1 LEAQWFNNCK
11 TMKIIVN
18 VCVFLTILFLFS
30 CQKQVLESDLLAT
43 GNSQLNLKG
52 VTVQNGILCFKDE
65 SSVKAIENELSGKD
79 YNDLA
84 KWEESI
90 GFNSI
95 ERASSDIMDAI
106 FCRAEQL
113 VAGGLSQEEV
123 IRKFD
128 SGEIQEV
135 PDELQQKMDE
145 LKLVYQK
152 DKDGLRFIDYSFIVP
167 FEARFLNEK
176 FQVVIADT
184 LYQYG
189 SDFIDVF
196 PEFSKGKFSNPIRI
210 TRSFAKEESSL
221 KSLDLTTSAQLCFDD
236 QKNDATT
243 PHRRL
248 KTQFVVERRI
258 YQQQGCVVDC
268 IHSYTSVNIYYQ
280 GYWANWLGW
289 VAGDYNLT
297 YNGSFSVKI
306 NTNGTITTNPIPIY
320 QTTAYSSPV
329 LLYQTA
335 DNINSNIPWVAIGNV
350 NCFYM
355 TIGFG
360 GFNCSFNIMPG
371 GPNNGSIKAEGY
383 SGYYYLYN
391 NY

>member
-1 LEAQWFNNCK
+1 MEAQRFNNCK

-18 VCVFLTILFLFS
+18 VSVFLTILFFLS
-30 CQKQVLESDLLAT
+30 CQKQVLESDMPAT
-43 GNSQLNLKG
+43 GNSKLNLKG
-52 VTVQNGILCFKDE
+52 VSVQKGILCFNDE
-65 SSVKAIENELSGKD
+65 SSIEALKEALKGKD
-79 YNDLA
+79 YDGLA
-84 KWEESI
+84 LWEESI
-90 GFNSI
+90 DFNSI
-95 ERASSDIMDAI
+95 ERASSDIMDAMM
-106 FCRAEQL
+106 CRAESF
-113 VAGGLSQEEV
+113 VVSGLTQEEV
-123 IRKFD
+123 LKKFD

-135 PDELQQKMDE
+135 PDELQQKMDK

-152 DKDGLRFIDYSFIVP
+152 DKDGLRYIDYSFIVP

-221 KSLDLTTSAQLCFDD
+221 KSLDLTNSAQLCFDD

-280 GYWANWLGW
+280 GYWANWFGW
-289 VAGDYNLT
+289 VAGVYNLT

-306 NTNGTITTNPIPIY
+306 NTNGTITTNTIPIY
-320 QTTAYSSPV
+320 QAVASDSPI
-329 LLYQTA
+329 LLYQTD
-335 DNINSNIPWVAIGNV
+335 DNINSNVPWVAIGVV

-355 TIGFG
+355 TIGG
-360 GFNCSFNIMPG
+360 NFNCSFNIMPG

-383 SGYYYLYN
+383 SNYYYLYN